1 MIGPRIGS
9 ALRRTGRTFV
19 ERPRQ
24 LTWGLL
30 ALTAALTIAGL
41 AGLVAMQ
48 VDRWA
53 PPQGNRASMVVY
65 LGDGVDDAQAKVLAA
80 QLTKLPGIE
89 KAELVPQ
96 AESATRLVHA
106 LGADSRLLEGVEL
119 ASLPASVEVTLA
131 PGVRD
136 VVSISPTLRAL
147 RGTPGVD
154 DVVVEEAVADKAATA
169 LGVVRLVA
177 WTGYALVGGLSLIIV
192 LALSRVQLGRDE
204 RELAVAQLLGAGS
217 TFTIVP
223 ALLAGALQALIAAC
237 IAAVTLY
244 ACMMTYGGAIEHSL
258 ATVLGSV
265 ELVVPDAMTIMLFL
279 ATAAGLG
286 ALGGGIAGASRAL
299 R

>member
-1 MIGPRIGS
+1 MS
-9 ALRRTGRTFV
+9 
-19 ERPRQ
+19 
-24 LTWGLL
+24 WGLL
-30 ALTAALTIAGL
+30 ALTSVLVIAGL
-41 AGLVAMQ
+41 AGLVATQ

-53 PPQGNRASMVVY
+53 PPAGNRASMVVY
-65 LGDGVDDAQAKVLAA
+65 LGDGVDEAQAKVLAA
-80 QLTKLPGIE
+80 KLATMPGIE

-96 AESATRLVHA
+96 AESAARLVSA
-106 LGADSRLLEGVEL
+106 LGADSQLLEGVEL

-177 WTGYALVGGLSLIIV
+177 WTGAALVGGLALLVV
-192 LALSRVQLGRDE
+192 LALSRVQLGRDD
-204 RELAVAQLLGAGS
+204 RELAVAQLLGAGP

-223 ALLAGALQALIAAC
+223 TLIAGALQALLAAC
-237 IAAVTLY
+237 IAVATL
-244 ACMMTYGGAIEHSL
+244 ALCLALYGEAIEHAL
-258 ATVLGSV
+258 AAALGTV
-265 ELVVPDAMTIMLFL
+265 ELVTPDATTIFAFL
-279 ATAAGLG
+279 ASAAGLG

>member
-1 MIGPRIGS
+1 VIAPRIGS
-9 ALRRTGRTFV
+9 ALRRTGRAFV
-19 ERPRQ
+19 DRPRQ
-24 LTWGLL
+24 MTWGLF
-30 ALTAALTIAGL
+30 ALTSALVIAGL
-41 AGLVAMQ
+41 AGLVATQ

-53 PPQGNRASMVVY
+53 PPAGNRASMVVY
-65 LGDGVDDAQAKVLAA
+65 LGDGVDEAQAKLLAA
-80 QLTKLPGIE
+80 QLAKVPGIE

-96 AESATRLVHA
+96 AESAARLVRA
-106 LGADSRLLEGVEL
+106 LGADSQLLEGVEL

-169 LGVVRLVA
+169 LGVVRVVA
-177 WTGYALVGGLSLIIV
+177 WTGAGLVGGLALLIV

-204 RELAVAQLLGAGS
+204 RELAVAQLLGAGA
-217 TFTIVP
+217 TFTIMP
-223 ALLAGALQALIAAC
+223 TLIAGALQALLAAC
-237 IAAVTLY
+237 IATATLALCLAV
-244 ACMMTYGGAIEHSL
+244 YGTAIEHAL
-258 ATVLGSV
+258 AAALGTVD
-265 ELVVPDAMTIMLFL
+265 LVTPDACTILAFL